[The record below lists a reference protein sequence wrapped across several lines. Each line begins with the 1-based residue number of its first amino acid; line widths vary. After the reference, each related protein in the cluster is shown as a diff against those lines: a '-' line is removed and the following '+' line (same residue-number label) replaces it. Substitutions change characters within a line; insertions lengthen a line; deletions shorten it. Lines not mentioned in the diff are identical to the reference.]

1 MNGQGF
7 LGLDVLLF
15 MMTCGAAAV
24 HVFYLPAWYR
34 ASAGL
39 GLMRLLRL
47 TGWTIL
53 ATRFGW
59 VLAHTGD
66 ILTTLPST
74 IALMFL
80 AAGEIAAIFNRGKAG

>member
-1 MNGQGF
+1 
-7 LGLDVLLF
+7 
-15 MMTCGAAAV
+15 
-24 HVFYLPAWYR
+24 
-34 ASAGL
+34 
-39 GLMRLLRL
+39 MRLLRL